1 MKTTIELP
9 DVTFRRAKAF
19 AAVHGITMRRFIT
32 DAIDRQLRR
41 NTVAARTV
49 TGLDKAMSD
58 LDAEPPWMAG
68 FGGLSDLADEHRLV
82 LAAIEEEFERLAPD
96 DIP

>member
-32 DAIDRQLRR
+32 DAIERQLRR
-41 NTVAARTV
+41 NTVAAGTV
-49 TGLDKAMSD
+49 MGLDDATSD
-58 LDAEPPWMAG
+58 PDAAPPWMAG
-68 FGGLSDLADEHRLV
+68 FGGLSDLGDEHRLV
-82 LAAIEEEFERLAPD
+82 LNAIEEEFERLAPD

>member
-9 DVTFRRAKAF
+9 DVTLRRAKAF

-32 DAIDRQLRR
+32 DAIERQLRR

-49 TGLDKAMSD
+49 TGLYDATSEP
-58 LDAEPPWMAG
+58 DAEPPWMAG
-68 FGGLSDLADEHRLV
+68 FGGLSDLGDEHRRV
-82 LAAIEEEFERLAPD
+82 LDAIEEEFERLAPD